1 MAEDSKTNPI
11 RESDETIFKDLLND
25 SRVQALNI
33 SEPQFNSFDVQS
45 AIQEAKTVSEE
56 QKTSR
61 SLFGKLSRRNKNA
74 KQVAQNEEAIEQIPA
89 KENKPIVSVVE
100 PVVETT
106 EQSVEHSEEVDDGM
120 IEREI
125 TLEELLAGQIT
136 VQKQAD
142 PNGETSVVDELD
154 PLTEV
159 EEDQEPSY
167 VQESLKV
174 AEPIFVHQ
182 AEKTNEKEE
191 VFEQQAFVERPER
204 KEVEP
209 QPKPRTFAE
218 ILNSSRYQQNQQAI
232 ENIDLMESTASQ
244 LLDSRMVNEAFESEK
259 DAQSASVLI
268 TKQESNQV
276 VEEELEPVVEEQFE
290 TEPETIEEIS
300 EQTME
305 QPKNKKGRRNKK
317 NASQMIDPDASLV
330 DDYSYDEYFDKKRFF
345 TSDYKKIEEY
355 LAGESQQGFHF
366 THKDGNR
373 YFFIKKKPRNYL
385 YKVLYFANEPDESYW
400 QMLEEQGWD
409 RVDQTPS
416 RHKRDAGWYILRHL
430 QREGDL
436 PFDISNEEEKYRY
449 FSKLASS
456 CRSTML
462 LLVIVM
468 ICSAVSIV
476 LQYFFKGY
484 LAVMIASAVLFAIAL
499 YIFMVYA
506 RMLSKARKQTSLLAA
521 RVRLSENNEQYQAL
535 QQSPQD
541 AQYYEDEEE
550 YED

>member
-11 RESDETIFKDLLND
+11 SDSDEAIFKDLLND
-25 SRVQALNI
+25 SRVQALHIN
-33 SEPQFNSFDVQS
+33 EPQFDSFDVQS

-74 KQVAQNEEAIEQIPA
+74 AVREQ
-89 KENKPIVSVVE
+89 KENPIVEQPQSEATKPIVSVDQTALDQIE
-100 PVVETT
+100 PQEDL
-106 EQSVEHSEEVDDGM
+106 DDGV

-125 TLEELLAGQIT
+125 TLDELLAGQVT
-136 VQKQAD
+136 VQKQSTQSQPVEERA
-142 PNGETSVVDELD
+142 S
-154 PLTEV
+154 EV
-159 EEDQEPSY
+159 EEDLEPSF
-167 VQESLKV
+167 VQESLTV
-174 AEPIFVHQ
+174 QEPIFVHQ
-182 AEKTNEKEE
+182 AEKTPIEHADEDQKSFIEPPVLEE
-191 VFEQQAFVERPER
+191 T

-209 QPKPRTFAE
+209 QRKPRTFAE

-232 ENIDLMESTASQ
+232 ENIDLMEPNTTQ
-244 LLDSRMVNEAFESEK
+244 TFDSRMVNEAFESEK
-259 DAQSASVLI
+259 AAQSSSVFI
-268 TKQESNQV
+268 TKQENNFDAPAQQ
-276 VEEELEPVVEEQFE
+276 EIEEQQEEQLE
-290 TEPETIEEIS
+290 TLKDDSMQDIDRSETRR
-300 EQTME
+300 
-305 QPKNKKGRRNKK
+305 GRRNKK
-317 NASQMIDPDASLV
+317 NRSEVIDPDASLV
-330 DDYSYDEYFDKKRFF
+330 DDYAYDEYTDKKHFF

-355 LAGESQQGFHF
+355 LANESAQGFHF
-366 THKDGNR
+366 TRKEGNR
-373 YFFIKKKPRNYL
+373 YFFVKKKPRNYL

-400 QMLEEQGWD
+400 QMLEAQGWE
-409 RVDQTPS
+409 RVNQTPS

-430 QREGDL
+430 QKEGDL
-436 PFDISNEEEKYRY
+436 PFDIPNEEEKYRY

-456 CRSTML
+456 CRSTLL
-462 LLVIVM
+462 LLVFVM
-468 ICSAVSIV
+468 ICSAVSIA

-484 LAVMIASAVLFAIAL
+484 LVVMIASAVLFAIAL

-541 AQYYEDEEE
+541 AQYYEDQHEDE

>member
-1 MAEDSKTNPI
+1 MAEDSKIKPI
-11 RESDETIFKDLLND
+11 SDTDEAIFKDLLHD
-25 SRVQALNI
+25 SRVRALNI
-33 SEPQFNSFDVQS
+33 NEPQFDSFDVQS

-74 KQVAQNEEAIEQIPA
+74 AA
-89 KENKPIVSVVE
+89 KEQKENLFVEQAKSEVTKPIVSVDQAALE
-100 PVVETT
+100 SIEEET
-106 EQSVEHSEEVDDGM
+106 DDVL
-120 IEREI
+120 EREI
-125 TLEELLAGQIT
+125 TLDELLAGDVT
-136 VQKQAD
+136 VKKQPATPTLPQED
-142 PNGETSVVDELD
+142 STEEAEELLSMQEDE
-154 PLTEV
+154 
-159 EEDQEPSY
+159 EPSFI
-167 VQESLKV
+167 QESLTV
-174 AEPIFVHQ
+174 QEPIFVHQ
-182 AEKTNEKEE
+182 AEKTNVEHEDAD
-191 VFEQQAFVERPER
+191 QQVFVETAAIEETKEPE
-204 KEVEP
+204 

-218 ILNSSRYQQNQQAI
+218 ILNSSRYQQNQRAI
-232 ENIDLMESTASQ
+232 ENIDLMESSTTQ
-244 LLDSRMVNEAFESEK
+244 TFDSRMVNEAFESEK
-259 DAQSASVLI
+259 AAQSNSVFI
-268 TKQESNQV
+268 TKQEATFDQQEQFVQPEENVQEEMMQPVEDS
-276 VEEELEPVVEEQFE
+276 VEEMEPVE
-290 TEPETIEEIS
+290 
-300 EQTME
+300 
-305 QPKNKKGRRNKK
+305 KRRGRRNRK
-317 NASQMIDPDASLV
+317 NQAQVIDPNASLV
-330 DDYSYDEYFDKKRFF
+330 DDYAYDEYIDKKHFF

-355 LAGESQQGFHF
+355 LATESAQGFHF
-366 THKDGNR
+366 TRKEGNR
-373 YFFIKKKPRNYL
+373 YFFVKKKPRNYL

-400 QMLEEQGWD
+400 QMLEAQGWD

-430 QREGDL
+430 QKEGDL
-436 PFDISNEEEKYRY
+436 PFDIPNEEEKYRY

-462 LLVIVM
+462 LLVFVM
-468 ICSAVSIV
+468 ICSAASIA

-541 AQYYEDEEE
+541 APYYEDE

>member
-11 RESDETIFKDLLND
+11 SDSDEAIFKDLLND
-25 SRVQALNI
+25 SRVQALHIN
-33 SEPQFNSFDVQS
+33 EPQFDSFDVQS

-74 KQVAQNEEAIEQIPA
+74 AVREQ
-89 KENKPIVSVVE
+89 KENPIVEQPQSEATKPIVSVDQTALDQIE
-100 PVVETT
+100 PQEDL
-106 EQSVEHSEEVDDGM
+106 DDGV

-125 TLEELLAGQIT
+125 TLDELLAGQVT
-136 VQKQAD
+136 VQKQSTQSQ
-142 PNGETSVVDELD
+142 PVEEQTS
-154 PLTEV
+154 EV
-159 EEDQEPSY
+159 EEDLEPSF
-167 VQESLKV
+167 VQESLTV
-174 AEPIFVHQ
+174 QEPIFVHQ
-182 AEKTNEKEE
+182 AEKTPIEHADEDQKSFIEPPVLEE
-191 VFEQQAFVERPER
+191 T

-209 QPKPRTFAE
+209 QRKPRTFAE

-232 ENIDLMESTASQ
+232 ENIDLMEPNTTQ
-244 LLDSRMVNEAFESEK
+244 TFDSRMVNEAFESEK
-259 DAQSASVLI
+259 AAQSSSVFI
-268 TKQESNQV
+268 TKQENNFDAPAQQ
-276 VEEELEPVVEEQFE
+276 EIEEQQEEQLE
-290 TEPETIEEIS
+290 TLKDDSMQDIDRSETRR
-300 EQTME
+300 
-305 QPKNKKGRRNKK
+305 GRRTKK
-317 NASQMIDPDASLV
+317 NRSEVIDPDASLV
-330 DDYSYDEYFDKKRFF
+330 DDYAYDEYTDKKHFF

-355 LAGESQQGFHF
+355 LANESAQGFHF
-366 THKDGNR
+366 TRKEGNR
-373 YFFIKKKPRNYL
+373 YFFVKKKPRNYL

-400 QMLEEQGWD
+400 QMLEAQGWD

-430 QREGDL
+430 QKEGDL
-436 PFDISNEEEKYRY
+436 PFDIPNEEEKYRY

-456 CRSTML
+456 CRSTLL
-462 LLVIVM
+462 LLVFVM
-468 ICSAVSIV
+468 ICSAVSIA

-484 LAVMIASAVLFAIAL
+484 LVVMIASAVLFAIAL

-541 AQYYEDEEE
+541 AQYYEDQHEDE

>member
-11 RESDETIFKDLLND
+11 SDSDEAIFKDLLND
-25 SRVQALNI
+25 SRVQALHIN
-33 SEPQFNSFDVQS
+33 EPQFDSFDVQS

-74 KQVAQNEEAIEQIPA
+74 AVREQ
-89 KENKPIVSVVE
+89 KENPIVEQPQSEATKPIVSVDQTALDQIE
-100 PVVETT
+100 PQENL
-106 EQSVEHSEEVDDGM
+106 DDGV

-125 TLEELLAGQIT
+125 TLDELLAGQVT
-136 VQKQAD
+136 VQKQSTQSQPVEEQA
-142 PNGETSVVDELD
+142 S
-154 PLTEV
+154 EV
-159 EEDQEPSY
+159 EEDLEPSF
-167 VQESLKV
+167 VQESLTV
-174 AEPIFVHQ
+174 QEPIFVHQ
-182 AEKTNEKEE
+182 AEKTPIEHADEDQKSFIEPPVLEE
-191 VFEQQAFVERPER
+191 T

-209 QPKPRTFAE
+209 QRKPRTFAE

-232 ENIDLMESTASQ
+232 ENIDLMEPNTTQ
-244 LLDSRMVNEAFESEK
+244 TFDSRMVNEAFESEK
-259 DAQSASVLI
+259 AAQSSSVFI
-268 TKQESNQV
+268 TKQENNFDAPAQQ
-276 VEEELEPVVEEQFE
+276 EIEEQQEEQLE
-290 TEPETIEEIS
+290 TLKDDSMQDIDRSETRR
-300 EQTME
+300 
-305 QPKNKKGRRNKK
+305 GRRNKK
-317 NASQMIDPDASLV
+317 NRSEVIDPDASLV
-330 DDYSYDEYFDKKRFF
+330 DDYAYDEYTDKKHFF

-355 LAGESQQGFHF
+355 LANESAQGFHF
-366 THKDGNR
+366 TRKEGNR
-373 YFFIKKKPRNYL
+373 YFFVKKKPRNYL

-400 QMLEEQGWD
+400 QMLEAQGWD

-430 QREGDL
+430 QKEGDL
-436 PFDISNEEEKYRY
+436 PFDIPNEEEKYRY

-456 CRSTML
+456 CRSTLL
-462 LLVIVM
+462 LLVFVM
-468 ICSAVSIV
+468 ICSAVSIA

-484 LAVMIASAVLFAIAL
+484 LVVMIASAVLFAIAL

-541 AQYYEDEEE
+541 AQYYEDQYEDE

>member
-11 RESDETIFKDLLND
+11 SDSDEAIFKDLLND
-25 SRVQALNI
+25 SRVQALHIN
-33 SEPQFNSFDVQS
+33 EPQFDSFDVQS

-74 KQVAQNEEAIEQIPA
+74 AVREQ
-89 KENKPIVSVVE
+89 KENPIVEQPQSEATKPIVSVDQTALDQIE
-100 PVVETT
+100 PQEDL
-106 EQSVEHSEEVDDGM
+106 DDGV

-125 TLEELLAGQIT
+125 TLDELLAGQVT
-136 VQKQAD
+136 VQKQSTQSQPVEEQA
-142 PNGETSVVDELD
+142 S
-154 PLTEV
+154 EV
-159 EEDQEPSY
+159 EEDLEPSF
-167 VQESLKV
+167 VQESLTV
-174 AEPIFVHQ
+174 QEPIFVHQ
-182 AEKTNEKEE
+182 AEKTPIEHADEDQKSFIEPPVLEE
-191 VFEQQAFVERPER
+191 T

-209 QPKPRTFAE
+209 QRKPRTFAE

-232 ENIDLMESTASQ
+232 ENIDLMEPNTTQ
-244 LLDSRMVNEAFESEK
+244 TFDSRMVNEAFESEK
-259 DAQSASVLI
+259 AAQSSSVFI
-268 TKQESNQV
+268 TKQENNFDAPAQQ
-276 VEEELEPVVEEQFE
+276 EIEEQQEEQLE
-290 TEPETIEEIS
+290 TLKDDSMQDIDRLETRR
-300 EQTME
+300 
-305 QPKNKKGRRNKK
+305 GRRNKK
-317 NASQMIDPDASLV
+317 NRSEVIDPDASLV
-330 DDYSYDEYFDKKRFF
+330 DDYAYDEYTDKKHFF

-355 LAGESQQGFHF
+355 LANESAQGFHF
-366 THKDGNR
+366 TRKEGNR
-373 YFFIKKKPRNYL
+373 YFFVKKKPRNYL

-400 QMLEEQGWD
+400 QMLEAQGWD

-430 QREGDL
+430 QKEGDL
-436 PFDISNEEEKYRY
+436 PFDIPNEEEKYRY

-456 CRSTML
+456 CRSTLL
-462 LLVIVM
+462 LLVFVM
-468 ICSAVSIV
+468 ICSAVSIA

-484 LAVMIASAVLFAIAL
+484 LVVMIASAVLFAIAL

-541 AQYYEDEEE
+541 AQYYEDQHEDE

>member
-11 RESDETIFKDLLND
+11 SDSDEAIFKDLLND
-25 SRVQALNI
+25 SRVQALHIN
-33 SEPQFNSFDVQS
+33 EPQFDSFDVQS

-74 KQVAQNEEAIEQIPA
+74 AVREQ
-89 KENKPIVSVVE
+89 KENPIVEQPQSEATKPIVSVDQTALDQIE
-100 PVVETT
+100 PQEDL
-106 EQSVEHSEEVDDGM
+106 DDGV

-125 TLEELLAGQIT
+125 TLDELLAGQVT
-136 VQKQAD
+136 VQKQSTQSQPVEEQA
-142 PNGETSVVDELD
+142 S
-154 PLTEV
+154 EV
-159 EEDQEPSY
+159 EEDLEPSF
-167 VQESLKV
+167 VQESLTV
-174 AEPIFVHQ
+174 QEPIFVHQ
-182 AEKTNEKEE
+182 AEKTTIEHADEDQKSFIEPPVLEE
-191 VFEQQAFVERPER
+191 T

-209 QPKPRTFAE
+209 QRKPRTFAE

-232 ENIDLMESTASQ
+232 ENIDLMEPNTTQ
-244 LLDSRMVNEAFESEK
+244 TFDSRMVNEAFESEK
-259 DAQSASVLI
+259 AAQSSSVFI
-268 TKQESNQV
+268 TKQENNFDAPAQQ
-276 VEEELEPVVEEQFE
+276 EIEEQQEEQLE
-290 TEPETIEEIS
+290 TLKDDSMQDIDRSETRR
-300 EQTME
+300 
-305 QPKNKKGRRNKK
+305 GRRTKK
-317 NASQMIDPDASLV
+317 NRSEVIDPDASLV
-330 DDYSYDEYFDKKRFF
+330 DDYAYDEYTDKKHFF

-355 LAGESQQGFHF
+355 LANESAQGFHF
-366 THKDGNR
+366 TRKEGNR
-373 YFFIKKKPRNYL
+373 YFFVKKKPRNYL

-400 QMLEEQGWD
+400 QMLEAQGWD

-430 QREGDL
+430 QKEGDL
-436 PFDISNEEEKYRY
+436 PFDIPNEEEKYRY

-456 CRSTML
+456 CRSTLL
-462 LLVIVM
+462 LLVFVM
-468 ICSAVSIV
+468 ICSAVSIA

-484 LAVMIASAVLFAIAL
+484 LVVMIASAVLFAIAL

-541 AQYYEDEEE
+541 AQYYEDQHEDE

>member
-11 RESDETIFKDLLND
+11 SDSDEAIFKDLLND
-25 SRVQALNI
+25 SRVQVLHIN
-33 SEPQFNSFDVQS
+33 EPQFDSFDVQS

-74 KQVAQNEEAIEQIPA
+74 AVREQ
-89 KENKPIVSVVE
+89 KENPIVEQPQSEATKPIVSVDQTALDQIE
-100 PVVETT
+100 PQEDLDEGV
-106 EQSVEHSEEVDDGM
+106 

-125 TLEELLAGQIT
+125 TLDELLAGQVT
-136 VQKQAD
+136 VQKQSTQSQPVEEQA
-142 PNGETSVVDELD
+142 S
-154 PLTEV
+154 EV
-159 EEDQEPSY
+159 EEDLEPSF
-167 VQESLKV
+167 VQESLTV
-174 AEPIFVHQ
+174 QEPIFVHQ
-182 AEKTNEKEE
+182 AEKTPIEHADEDQKSFIEPPVLEE
-191 VFEQQAFVERPER
+191 T

-209 QPKPRTFAE
+209 QRKPRTFAE

-232 ENIDLMESTASQ
+232 ENIDLMEPNTTQ
-244 LLDSRMVNEAFESEK
+244 TFDSRMVNEAFESEK
-259 DAQSASVLI
+259 AAQSSSVFI
-268 TKQESNQV
+268 TKQENNFDAPAQQ
-276 VEEELEPVVEEQFE
+276 EIEEQQEEQLE
-290 TEPETIEEIS
+290 TLKDDSMQDIDRSETRR
-300 EQTME
+300 
-305 QPKNKKGRRNKK
+305 GRRNKK
-317 NASQMIDPDASLV
+317 NRSEVIDPDASLV
-330 DDYSYDEYFDKKRFF
+330 DDYAYDEYTDKKHFF

-355 LAGESQQGFHF
+355 LANESAQGFHF
-366 THKDGNR
+366 TRKEGNR
-373 YFFIKKKPRNYL
+373 YFFVKKKPRNYL

-400 QMLEEQGWD
+400 QMLEAQGWD

-430 QREGDL
+430 QKEGDL
-436 PFDISNEEEKYRY
+436 PFDIPNEEEKYRY

-456 CRSTML
+456 CRSTLL
-462 LLVIVM
+462 LLVFVM
-468 ICSAVSIV
+468 ICSAVSIA

-484 LAVMIASAVLFAIAL
+484 LVVMIASAVLFAIAL

-541 AQYYEDEEE
+541 AQYYEDQHEDE

>member
-11 RESDETIFKDLLND
+11 SDSDEAIFKDLLND
-25 SRVQALNI
+25 SRVQALHIN
-33 SEPQFNSFDVQS
+33 EPQFDSFDVQS

-74 KQVAQNEEAIEQIPA
+74 AVREQ
-89 KENKPIVSVVE
+89 KENPIVEQPQSEATKPIVSVDQTALDQIE
-100 PVVETT
+100 PQEDL
-106 EQSVEHSEEVDDGM
+106 DDGV

-125 TLEELLAGQIT
+125 TLDELLAGQVT
-136 VQKQAD
+136 VQKQSTQSQPVEEQA
-142 PNGETSVVDELD
+142 S
-154 PLTEV
+154 EV
-159 EEDQEPSY
+159 EEDLEPSF
-167 VQESLKV
+167 VQESLTV
-174 AEPIFVHQ
+174 QEPIFVHQ
-182 AEKTNEKEE
+182 AEKTPIEHADEDQKSFIEPPVLEE
-191 VFEQQAFVERPER
+191 T

-209 QPKPRTFAE
+209 QRKPRTFAE

-232 ENIDLMESTASQ
+232 ENIDLMEPNTTQ
-244 LLDSRMVNEAFESEK
+244 TFDSRMVNEAFESEK
-259 DAQSASVLI
+259 AAQSSSVFI
-268 TKQESNQV
+268 TKQENNFDAPAQQ
-276 VEEELEPVVEEQFE
+276 EIEEQQEEQLE
-290 TEPETIEEIS
+290 TLKDDSMQDIDRSETRR
-300 EQTME
+300 
-305 QPKNKKGRRNKK
+305 GRRNKK
-317 NASQMIDPDASLV
+317 NRSEVIDPDASLV
-330 DDYSYDEYFDKKRFF
+330 DDYAYDEYTDKKHFF

-355 LAGESQQGFHF
+355 LANESAQGFHF
-366 THKDGNR
+366 TRKEGNR
-373 YFFIKKKPRNYL
+373 YFFVKKKPRNYL

-400 QMLEEQGWD
+400 QMLEAQGWD

-416 RHKRDAGWYILRHL
+416 RHQRDAGWYILRHL
-430 QREGDL
+430 QKEGDL
-436 PFDISNEEEKYRY
+436 PFDIPNEEEKYRY

-456 CRSTML
+456 CRSTLL
-462 LLVIVM
+462 LLVFVM
-468 ICSAVSIV
+468 ICSAVSIA

-484 LAVMIASAVLFAIAL
+484 LVVMIASAVLFAIAL

-541 AQYYEDEEE
+541 AQYYEDQHEDE

>member
-11 RESDETIFKDLLND
+11 SDSDEAIFKDLLND
-25 SRVQALNI
+25 SRVQALHIN
-33 SEPQFNSFDVQS
+33 EPQFDSFDVQS

-74 KQVAQNEEAIEQIPA
+74 AVREQ
-89 KENKPIVSVVE
+89 KENPIVEQPQSEATKPIVSVDQTALDQIE
-100 PVVETT
+100 PQEDL
-106 EQSVEHSEEVDDGM
+106 DDGV

-125 TLEELLAGQIT
+125 TLDELLAGQVT
-136 VQKQAD
+136 VQKQSTQSQPVEEQA
-142 PNGETSVVDELD
+142 S
-154 PLTEV
+154 EV
-159 EEDQEPSY
+159 EEDLEPSF
-167 VQESLKV
+167 VQESLTV
-174 AEPIFVHQ
+174 QEPIFVHQ
-182 AEKTNEKEE
+182 AEKTPIEHADEDQKSFIEPPVLEE
-191 VFEQQAFVERPER
+191 T

-209 QPKPRTFAE
+209 QRKPRTFAE

-232 ENIDLMESTASQ
+232 ENIDLMEPNTTQ
-244 LLDSRMVNEAFESEK
+244 TFDSRMVNEAFESEK
-259 DAQSASVLI
+259 AAQSSSVFI
-268 TKQESNQV
+268 TKQENNFDAPAQQ
-276 VEEELEPVVEEQFE
+276 EIEEQQEEQLE
-290 TEPETIEEIS
+290 TLKDDSMQDIDRLETRR
-300 EQTME
+300 
-305 QPKNKKGRRNKK
+305 GRRNKK
-317 NASQMIDPDASLV
+317 NRSEVIDPDASLV
-330 DDYSYDEYFDKKRFF
+330 DDYAYDEYTDKKHFF

-355 LAGESQQGFHF
+355 LANESAQGFHF
-366 THKDGNR
+366 TRKEGNR
-373 YFFIKKKPRNYL
+373 YFFVKKKPRNYL

-400 QMLEEQGWD
+400 QMLEAQGWD

-430 QREGDL
+430 QKEGDL
-436 PFDISNEEEKYRY
+436 PFDIPNEEEKYRY

-456 CRSTML
+456 CRSTLL
-462 LLVIVM
+462 LLVFVM
-468 ICSAVSIV
+468 ICSAVSIA

-484 LAVMIASAVLFAIAL
+484 LVVMIASAVLFAIAL

-541 AQYYEDEEE
+541 AQYYEDQYEDE

>member
-11 RESDETIFKDLLND
+11 SDSDEAIFKDLLND
-25 SRVQALNI
+25 SRVQALHIN
-33 SEPQFNSFDVQS
+33 EPQFDSFDVQS

-74 KQVAQNEEAIEQIPA
+74 AVREQ
-89 KENKPIVSVVE
+89 KENPIVEQPQSEATKPIVSVDQTALDQIE
-100 PVVETT
+100 PQEDL
-106 EQSVEHSEEVDDGM
+106 DDGV

-125 TLEELLAGQIT
+125 TLDELLAGQVT
-136 VQKQAD
+136 VQKQSTQSQPVEEQA
-142 PNGETSVVDELD
+142 S
-154 PLTEV
+154 EV
-159 EEDQEPSY
+159 EEDLEPSF
-167 VQESLKV
+167 VQESLTV
-174 AEPIFVHQ
+174 QEPIFVHQ
-182 AEKTNEKEE
+182 AEKTPIEHADEDQKSFIEPPVLEE
-191 VFEQQAFVERPER
+191 T

-209 QPKPRTFAE
+209 QRKPRTFAE

-232 ENIDLMESTASQ
+232 ENIDLMEPNTTQ
-244 LLDSRMVNEAFESEK
+244 TFDSRMVNEAFESEK
-259 DAQSASVLI
+259 AAQSSSVFI
-268 TKQESNQV
+268 TKQENNFDAPAQQ
-276 VEEELEPVVEEQFE
+276 EIEEQQEEQLE
-290 TEPETIEEIS
+290 TLKDDSMQDIDRSETRR
-300 EQTME
+300 
-305 QPKNKKGRRNKK
+305 GRRNKK
-317 NASQMIDPDASLV
+317 NRSEAIDPDASLV
-330 DDYSYDEYFDKKRFF
+330 DDYAYDEYTDKKHFF

-355 LAGESQQGFHF
+355 LANESAQGFHF
-366 THKDGNR
+366 TRKEGNR
-373 YFFIKKKPRNYL
+373 YFFVKKKPRNYL

-400 QMLEEQGWD
+400 QMLEAQGWD

-430 QREGDL
+430 QKEGDL
-436 PFDISNEEEKYRY
+436 PFDIPNEEEKYRY

-456 CRSTML
+456 CRSTLL
-462 LLVIVM
+462 LLVFVM
-468 ICSAVSIV
+468 ICSAVSIA

-484 LAVMIASAVLFAIAL
+484 LVVMIASAVLFAIAL

-541 AQYYEDEEE
+541 AQYYEDQHEDE

>member
-11 RESDETIFKDLLND
+11 SDSDEAIFKDLLND
-25 SRVQALNI
+25 SRVQALHIN
-33 SEPQFNSFDVQS
+33 EPQFDSFDVQS

-74 KQVAQNEEAIEQIPA
+74 AVREQ
-89 KENKPIVSVVE
+89 KENPIVEQPQSEATKPIVSVDQTALDQIE
-100 PVVETT
+100 PQEDL
-106 EQSVEHSEEVDDGM
+106 DDGV

-125 TLEELLAGQIT
+125 TLDELLAGQVT
-136 VQKQAD
+136 VQKQSTQSQPVEEQA
-142 PNGETSVVDELD
+142 S
-154 PLTEV
+154 EV
-159 EEDQEPSY
+159 EEDLEPSF
-167 VQESLKV
+167 VQESLTV
-174 AEPIFVHQ
+174 QEPIFVHQ
-182 AEKTNEKEE
+182 AEKTPIEHADEDQKSFIEPPVLEE
-191 VFEQQAFVERPER
+191 T

-209 QPKPRTFAE
+209 QRKPRTFAE

-232 ENIDLMESTASQ
+232 ENIDLMEPNTTQ
-244 LLDSRMVNEAFESEK
+244 TFDSRMVNEAFESEK
-259 DAQSASVLI
+259 AAQSSSVFI
-268 TKQESNQV
+268 TKQENNFDAPAQQ
-276 VEEELEPVVEEQFE
+276 EIEEQQEEQLE
-290 TEPETIEEIS
+290 TLKDDSMQDIDRSETRR
-300 EQTME
+300 
-305 QPKNKKGRRNKK
+305 GRRNKK
-317 NASQMIDPDASLV
+317 NRSEVIDPDASLV
-330 DDYSYDEYFDKKRFF
+330 DDYAYDEYTDKKHFF

-355 LAGESQQGFHF
+355 LANESAQGFHF
-366 THKDGNR
+366 TRKEGNR
-373 YFFIKKKPRNYL
+373 YFFVKKKPRNYL

-400 QMLEEQGWD
+400 QMLEAQGWE
-409 RVDQTPS
+409 RVNQTPS

-430 QREGDL
+430 QKEGDL
-436 PFDISNEEEKYRY
+436 PFDIPNEEEKYRY

-456 CRSTML
+456 CRSTLL
-462 LLVIVM
+462 LLVFVM
-468 ICSAVSIV
+468 ICSAVSIA

-484 LAVMIASAVLFAIAL
+484 LVVMIASAVLFAIAL

-541 AQYYEDEEE
+541 AQYYEDQHEDE

>member
-11 RESDETIFKDLLND
+11 SDSDEAIFKDLLND
-25 SRVQALNI
+25 SRVQALHIN
-33 SEPQFNSFDVQS
+33 EPQFDSFDVQS

-74 KQVAQNEEAIEQIPA
+74 AVREQ
-89 KENKPIVSVVE
+89 KENPIVKQPQSEATKPIVSVDQTALDQIE
-100 PVVETT
+100 PQEDL
-106 EQSVEHSEEVDDGM
+106 DDGV

-125 TLEELLAGQIT
+125 TLDELLAGQVT
-136 VQKQAD
+136 VQKQSTQSQPVEEQA
-142 PNGETSVVDELD
+142 S
-154 PLTEV
+154 EV
-159 EEDQEPSY
+159 EEDLEPSF
-167 VQESLKV
+167 VQESLTV
-174 AEPIFVHQ
+174 QEPIFVHQ
-182 AEKTNEKEE
+182 AEKTPIEHADEDQKSFIEPPVLEE
-191 VFEQQAFVERPER
+191 T

-209 QPKPRTFAE
+209 QRKPRTFAE

-232 ENIDLMESTASQ
+232 ENIDLMEPNTTQ
-244 LLDSRMVNEAFESEK
+244 TFDSRMVNEAFESEK
-259 DAQSASVLI
+259 AAQSSSVFI
-268 TKQESNQV
+268 TKQENNFDAPAQQ
-276 VEEELEPVVEEQFE
+276 EIEEQQEEQLE
-290 TEPETIEEIS
+290 TLKDDSMQDIDRSETRR
-300 EQTME
+300 
-305 QPKNKKGRRNKK
+305 GRRNKK
-317 NASQMIDPDASLV
+317 NRSEVIDPDASLV
-330 DDYSYDEYFDKKRFF
+330 DDYAYDEYTDKKHFF

-355 LAGESQQGFHF
+355 LANESAQGFHF
-366 THKDGNR
+366 TRKEGNR
-373 YFFIKKKPRNYL
+373 YFFVKKKPRNYL

-400 QMLEEQGWD
+400 QMLEAQGWD

-430 QREGDL
+430 QKEGDL
-436 PFDISNEEEKYRY
+436 PFDIPNEEEKYRY

-456 CRSTML
+456 CRSTLL
-462 LLVIVM
+462 LLVFVM
-468 ICSAVSIV
+468 ICSAVSIA

-484 LAVMIASAVLFAIAL
+484 LVVMIASAVLFAIAL

-541 AQYYEDEEE
+541 AQYYEDQHEDE

>member
-11 RESDETIFKDLLND
+11 SDSDEAIFKDLLND
-25 SRVQALNI
+25 SRVQALHIN
-33 SEPQFNSFDVQS
+33 EPQFDSFDVQS

-74 KQVAQNEEAIEQIPA
+74 AVREQ
-89 KENKPIVSVVE
+89 KENPIVEQPQSEATKPIVSVDQTALDQIE
-100 PVVETT
+100 PQEDL
-106 EQSVEHSEEVDDGM
+106 DDGV

-125 TLEELLAGQIT
+125 TLDELLAGQVT
-136 VQKQAD
+136 VQKQSTQSQPVEEQA
-142 PNGETSVVDELD
+142 S
-154 PLTEV
+154 EV
-159 EEDQEPSY
+159 EEDLEPSF
-167 VQESLKV
+167 VQESLTV
-174 AEPIFVHQ
+174 QEPIFVHQ
-182 AEKTNEKEE
+182 AEKTPIEHADEDQKSFIEPPVLEE
-191 VFEQQAFVERPER
+191 T

-209 QPKPRTFAE
+209 QRKPRTFAE

-232 ENIDLMESTASQ
+232 ENIDLMEPNTTQ
-244 LLDSRMVNEAFESEK
+244 TFDSRMVNEAFESEK
-259 DAQSASVLI
+259 AAQSSSVFI
-268 TKQESNQV
+268 TKQENNFDAPAQQ
-276 VEEELEPVVEEQFE
+276 EIEEQQEEQLE
-290 TEPETIEEIS
+290 TLKDDSMQDIDRSETRR
-300 EQTME
+300 
-305 QPKNKKGRRNKK
+305 GRRTKK
-317 NASQMIDPDASLV
+317 NRSEVIDPDASLV
-330 DDYSYDEYFDKKRFF
+330 DDYAYDEYTDKKHFF

-355 LAGESQQGFHF
+355 LANESAQGFHF
-366 THKDGNR
+366 TRKEGNR
-373 YFFIKKKPRNYL
+373 YFFVKKKPRNYL

-400 QMLEEQGWD
+400 QMLEAQGWD

-430 QREGDL
+430 QKEGDL
-436 PFDISNEEEKYRY
+436 PFDIPNEEEKYRY

-456 CRSTML
+456 CRSTLL
-462 LLVIVM
+462 LLVFVM
-468 ICSAVSIV
+468 ICSAVSIA

-484 LAVMIASAVLFAIAL
+484 LVVMIASAVLFAIAL

-541 AQYYEDEEE
+541 AQYYEDQYEDE

>member
-11 RESDETIFKDLLND
+11 SDSDEAIFKDLLND
-25 SRVQALNI
+25 SRVQALHIN
-33 SEPQFNSFDVQS
+33 EPQFDSFDVQS

-74 KQVAQNEEAIEQIPA
+74 AVREQ
-89 KENKPIVSVVE
+89 KENPIVEQPQSEATKPIVSVDQTALDQIE
-100 PVVETT
+100 PQEDL
-106 EQSVEHSEEVDDGM
+106 DDGV

-125 TLEELLAGQIT
+125 TLDELLAGQVT
-136 VQKQAD
+136 VQKQSTQSQPVEEQA
-142 PNGETSVVDELD
+142 S
-154 PLTEV
+154 EV
-159 EEDQEPSY
+159 EEDLEPSF
-167 VQESLKV
+167 VQESLTV
-174 AEPIFVHQ
+174 QEPIFVHQ
-182 AEKTNEKEE
+182 AEKTPIEHADEDQKSFIEPPVLEE
-191 VFEQQAFVERPER
+191 T

-209 QPKPRTFAE
+209 QRKPRTFAE

-232 ENIDLMESTASQ
+232 ENIDLMEPNTTQ
-244 LLDSRMVNEAFESEK
+244 TFDSRMVNEAFESEK
-259 DAQSASVLI
+259 AAQSSSVFI
-268 TKQESNQV
+268 TKQENNFDAPAQQ
-276 VEEELEPVVEEQFE
+276 EIEEQQEEQLE
-290 TEPETIEEIS
+290 TLKDDSMQDIDRSETRR
-300 EQTME
+300 
-305 QPKNKKGRRNKK
+305 GRRNKK
-317 NASQMIDPDASLV
+317 NRSEVIDPDASLV
-330 DDYSYDEYFDKKRFF
+330 DDYAYDEYTDKKHFF

-355 LAGESQQGFHF
+355 LANESAQGFHF
-366 THKDGNR
+366 TRKEGNR
-373 YFFIKKKPRNYL
+373 YFFVKKKPRNYL

-400 QMLEEQGWD
+400 QMLEAQGWN

-430 QREGDL
+430 QKEGDL
-436 PFDISNEEEKYRY
+436 PFDIPNEEEKYRY

-456 CRSTML
+456 CRSTLL
-462 LLVIVM
+462 LLVFVM
-468 ICSAVSIV
+468 ICSAVSIA

-484 LAVMIASAVLFAIAL
+484 LVVMIASAVLFAIAL

-541 AQYYEDEEE
+541 AQYYEDQHEDE

>member
-11 RESDETIFKDLLND
+11 SDSDEAIFKDLLND
-25 SRVQALNI
+25 SRVQALHIN
-33 SEPQFNSFDVQS
+33 EPQFDSFDVQS

-74 KQVAQNEEAIEQIPA
+74 AVREQ
-89 KENKPIVSVVE
+89 KENPIVEQPQSEATKPIVSVDQTALDQIE
-100 PVVETT
+100 PQEDLDEGV
-106 EQSVEHSEEVDDGM
+106 

-125 TLEELLAGQIT
+125 TLDELLAGQVT
-136 VQKQAD
+136 VQKQSTQSQPVEEQA
-142 PNGETSVVDELD
+142 S
-154 PLTEV
+154 EV
-159 EEDQEPSY
+159 EEDLEPSF
-167 VQESLKV
+167 VQESLTV
-174 AEPIFVHQ
+174 QEPIFVHQ
-182 AEKTNEKEE
+182 AEKTPIEHADEDQKSFIEPPVLEE
-191 VFEQQAFVERPER
+191 T

-209 QPKPRTFAE
+209 QRKPRTFAE

-232 ENIDLMESTASQ
+232 ENIDLMEPNTTQ
-244 LLDSRMVNEAFESEK
+244 TFDSRMVNEAFESEK
-259 DAQSASVLI
+259 AAQSSSVFI
-268 TKQESNQV
+268 TKQENNFDAPAQQ
-276 VEEELEPVVEEQFE
+276 EIEEQQEEQLE
-290 TEPETIEEIS
+290 TLKDDSMQDIDRSETRR
-300 EQTME
+300 
-305 QPKNKKGRRNKK
+305 GRRNKK
-317 NASQMIDPDASLV
+317 NRSEVIDPDASLV
-330 DDYSYDEYFDKKRFF
+330 DDYAYDEYTDKKHFF

-355 LAGESQQGFHF
+355 LANESAQGFHF
-366 THKDGNR
+366 TRKEGNR
-373 YFFIKKKPRNYL
+373 YFFVKKKPRNYL

-400 QMLEEQGWD
+400 QMLEAQGWD

-430 QREGDL
+430 QKEGDL
-436 PFDISNEEEKYRY
+436 PFDIPNEEEKYRY

-456 CRSTML
+456 CRSTLL
-462 LLVIVM
+462 LLVFVM
-468 ICSAVSIV
+468 ICSAVSIA

-484 LAVMIASAVLFAIAL
+484 LVVMIASAVLFAIAL

-541 AQYYEDEEE
+541 AQYYEDQHEDE

>member
-11 RESDETIFKDLLND
+11 SDSDEAIFKDLLND
-25 SRVQALNI
+25 SRVQALHIN
-33 SEPQFNSFDVQS
+33 EPQFDSFDVQS

-74 KQVAQNEEAIEQIPA
+74 AVREQ
-89 KENKPIVSVVE
+89 KENPIVEQPQSEATKPIVSVDQTALDQIE
-100 PVVETT
+100 PQEDLDEGV
-106 EQSVEHSEEVDDGM
+106 

-125 TLEELLAGQIT
+125 TLDELLAGQVT
-136 VQKQAD
+136 VQKQSTQSQPVEEQA
-142 PNGETSVVDELD
+142 S
-154 PLTEV
+154 EV
-159 EEDQEPSY
+159 EEDLEPSF
-167 VQESLKV
+167 VQESLTV
-174 AEPIFVHQ
+174 QEPIFVHQ
-182 AEKTNEKEE
+182 AEKTPIEHADEDQKSFIEPPVLEE
-191 VFEQQAFVERPER
+191 T

-209 QPKPRTFAE
+209 QRKPRTFAE

-232 ENIDLMESTASQ
+232 ENIDLMEPNTTQ
-244 LLDSRMVNEAFESEK
+244 TFDSRMVNEAFESEK
-259 DAQSASVLI
+259 AAQSSSVFI
-268 TKQESNQV
+268 TKQENNFDAPAQQ
-276 VEEELEPVVEEQFE
+276 EIEEQQEEQLE
-290 TEPETIEEIS
+290 TLKDDSMQDIDRSETRR
-300 EQTME
+300 
-305 QPKNKKGRRNKK
+305 GRRTKK
-317 NASQMIDPDASLV
+317 NRSEVIDPDASLV
-330 DDYSYDEYFDKKRFF
+330 DDYAYDEYTDKKHFF

-355 LAGESQQGFHF
+355 LANESAQGFHF
-366 THKDGNR
+366 TRKEGNR
-373 YFFIKKKPRNYL
+373 YFFVKKKPRNYL

-400 QMLEEQGWD
+400 QMLEAQGWD

-430 QREGDL
+430 QKEGDL
-436 PFDISNEEEKYRY
+436 PFDIPNEEEKYRY

-456 CRSTML
+456 CRSTLL
-462 LLVIVM
+462 LLVFVM
-468 ICSAVSIV
+468 ICSAVSIA

-484 LAVMIASAVLFAIAL
+484 LVVMIASAVLFAIAL

-541 AQYYEDEEE
+541 AQYYEDQYEDE

>member
-11 RESDETIFKDLLND
+11 SDSDEAIFKDLLND
-25 SRVQALNI
+25 SRVQALHIN
-33 SEPQFNSFDVQS
+33 EPQFDSFDVQS

-74 KQVAQNEEAIEQIPA
+74 AVREQ
-89 KENKPIVSVVE
+89 KENPIVEQPQSEATKPIVSVDQTALDQIE
-100 PVVETT
+100 PQEDL
-106 EQSVEHSEEVDDGM
+106 DDGV

-125 TLEELLAGQIT
+125 TLDELLAGQVT
-136 VQKQAD
+136 VQKQSTQSQPVEEQA
-142 PNGETSVVDELD
+142 S
-154 PLTEV
+154 EV
-159 EEDQEPSY
+159 EEDLEPSF
-167 VQESLKV
+167 VQESLTV
-174 AEPIFVHQ
+174 QEPIFVHQ
-182 AEKTNEKEE
+182 AEKTPIEHADEDQKSFIEPPVLEE
-191 VFEQQAFVERPER
+191 T

-209 QPKPRTFAE
+209 QRKPRTFAE

-232 ENIDLMESTASQ
+232 ENIDLMEPNTTQ
-244 LLDSRMVNEAFESEK
+244 TFDSRMVNEAFESEK
-259 DAQSASVLI
+259 AAQSSSVFI
-268 TKQESNQV
+268 TKQENNFDAPAQQ
-276 VEEELEPVVEEQFE
+276 EIEEQQEEQLE
-290 TEPETIEEIS
+290 TLKDDSMQDIDRSETRR
-300 EQTME
+300 
-305 QPKNKKGRRNKK
+305 GRRNKK
-317 NASQMIDPDASLV
+317 NRSEVIDPDASLV
-330 DDYSYDEYFDKKRFF
+330 DDYAYDEYTDKKHFF

-355 LAGESQQGFHF
+355 LANESAQGFHF
-366 THKDGNR
+366 TRKEGNR
-373 YFFIKKKPRNYL
+373 YFFVKKKPRNYL

-400 QMLEEQGWD
+400 QMLEAQGWE
-409 RVDQTPS
+409 RVNQTPS

-430 QREGDL
+430 QKEGDL
-436 PFDISNEEEKYRY
+436 PFDIPNEEEKYRY

-456 CRSTML
+456 CRSTLL
-462 LLVIVM
+462 LLVFVM
-468 ICSAVSIV
+468 ICSAVSIA

-484 LAVMIASAVLFAIAL
+484 LVVMIASAVLFAIAL

-541 AQYYEDEEE
+541 AQYYEDQYEDE

>member
-11 RESDETIFKDLLND
+11 SDSDEAIFKDLLND
-25 SRVQALNI
+25 SRVQALHIN
-33 SEPQFNSFDVQS
+33 EPQFDSFDVQS

-74 KQVAQNEEAIEQIPA
+74 AVREQ
-89 KENKPIVSVVE
+89 KENPIVEQPQSEATKPIVSVDQTALDQIE
-100 PVVETT
+100 PQEDL
-106 EQSVEHSEEVDDGM
+106 DDGV

-125 TLEELLAGQIT
+125 TLDELLAGQVT
-136 VQKQAD
+136 VQKQSTQSQPVEEQA
-142 PNGETSVVDELD
+142 S
-154 PLTEV
+154 EV
-159 EEDQEPSY
+159 EEDLEPSF
-167 VQESLKV
+167 VQESLTV
-174 AEPIFVHQ
+174 QEPIFVHQ
-182 AEKTNEKEE
+182 AEKTPIEHADEDQKSFIEPPVLEE
-191 VFEQQAFVERPER
+191 T

-209 QPKPRTFAE
+209 QRKPRTFAE

-232 ENIDLMESTASQ
+232 ENIDLMEPNTTQ
-244 LLDSRMVNEAFESEK
+244 TFDSRMVNEAFESEK
-259 DAQSASVLI
+259 AAQSSSVFI
-268 TKQESNQV
+268 TKQENNFDAPAQQ
-276 VEEELEPVVEEQFE
+276 EIEEQQEEQLE
-290 TEPETIEEIS
+290 TLKDDSMQDIDRSETRR
-300 EQTME
+300 
-305 QPKNKKGRRNKK
+305 GRRNKK
-317 NASQMIDPDASLV
+317 NRSEVIDPDASLV
-330 DDYSYDEYFDKKRFF
+330 DDYAYDEYTDKKHFF

-355 LAGESQQGFHF
+355 LANESAQGFHF
-366 THKDGNR
+366 TRKEGNR
-373 YFFIKKKPRNYL
+373 YFFVKKKPRNYL

-400 QMLEEQGWD
+400 QMLEAQGWD

-430 QREGDL
+430 QKEGDL
-436 PFDISNEEEKYRY
+436 PFDIPNEEEKYRY

-456 CRSTML
+456 CRSTLL
-462 LLVIVM
+462 LLVFVM
-468 ICSAVSIV
+468 ICSAVSIA

-484 LAVMIASAVLFAIAL
+484 LVVMIASAVLFAIAL

-541 AQYYEDEEE
+541 AQYYEDQHEDE

>member
-11 RESDETIFKDLLND
+11 SDSDEAIFKDLLND
-25 SRVQALNI
+25 SRVQALHIN
-33 SEPQFNSFDVQS
+33 EPQFDSFDVQS

-74 KQVAQNEEAIEQIPA
+74 AVREQ
-89 KENKPIVSVVE
+89 KENPIVEQPQSEATKPIVSVDQTALDQIE
-100 PVVETT
+100 PQEDL
-106 EQSVEHSEEVDDGM
+106 DDGV

-125 TLEELLAGQIT
+125 TLDELLAGQVT
-136 VQKQAD
+136 VQKQSTQSQPVEEQA
-142 PNGETSVVDELD
+142 S
-154 PLTEV
+154 EV
-159 EEDQEPSY
+159 EEDLEPSF
-167 VQESLKV
+167 VQESLTV
-174 AEPIFVHQ
+174 QEPIFVHQ
-182 AEKTNEKEE
+182 AEKTPIEHADEDQKSFIEPPVLEE
-191 VFEQQAFVERPER
+191 T

-209 QPKPRTFAE
+209 QCKPRTFAE

-232 ENIDLMESTASQ
+232 ENIDLMEPNTTQ
-244 LLDSRMVNEAFESEK
+244 TFDSRMVNEAFESEK
-259 DAQSASVLI
+259 AAQSSSVFI
-268 TKQESNQV
+268 TKQENNFDAPAQQ
-276 VEEELEPVVEEQFE
+276 EIEEQQEEQLE
-290 TEPETIEEIS
+290 TLKDDSMQDIDRSETRR
-300 EQTME
+300 
-305 QPKNKKGRRNKK
+305 GRRNKK
-317 NASQMIDPDASLV
+317 NRSEVIDPDASLV
-330 DDYSYDEYFDKKRFF
+330 DDYAYDEYTDKKHFF

-355 LAGESQQGFHF
+355 LANESAQGFHF
-366 THKDGNR
+366 TRKEGNR
-373 YFFIKKKPRNYL
+373 YFFVKKKPRNYL

-400 QMLEEQGWD
+400 QMLEAQGWD

-430 QREGDL
+430 QKEGDL
-436 PFDISNEEEKYRY
+436 PFDIPNEEEKYRY

-456 CRSTML
+456 CRSTLL
-462 LLVIVM
+462 LLVFVM
-468 ICSAVSIV
+468 ICSAVSIA

-484 LAVMIASAVLFAIAL
+484 LVVMIASAVLFAIAL

-541 AQYYEDEEE
+541 AQYYEDQHEDE

>member
-11 RESDETIFKDLLND
+11 SDSDEAIFKDLLND
-25 SRVQALNI
+25 SRVQALHIN
-33 SEPQFNSFDVQS
+33 EPQFDSFDVQS

-74 KQVAQNEEAIEQIPA
+74 AVREQ
-89 KENKPIVSVVE
+89 KENPIVEQPQSEATKPIVSVDQTALDQIE
-100 PVVETT
+100 PQEDL
-106 EQSVEHSEEVDDGM
+106 DDGV

-125 TLEELLAGQIT
+125 TLDELLAGQVT
-136 VQKQAD
+136 VQKQSTQSQPVEEQA
-142 PNGETSVVDELD
+142 S
-154 PLTEV
+154 EV
-159 EEDQEPSY
+159 EEDLEPSF
-167 VQESLKV
+167 VQESLTV
-174 AEPIFVHQ
+174 QEPIFVHQ
-182 AEKTNEKEE
+182 AEKTPIEHADEDQKSFIEPPVLEE
-191 VFEQQAFVERPER
+191 T

-209 QPKPRTFAE
+209 QRKPRTFAE

-232 ENIDLMESTASQ
+232 ENIDLMEPNTTQ
-244 LLDSRMVNEAFESEK
+244 TFDSRMVNEAFESEK
-259 DAQSASVLI
+259 AAQSSSVFI
-268 TKQESNQV
+268 TKQENNFDAPAQQ
-276 VEEELEPVVEEQFE
+276 EIEEQQEEQLE
-290 TEPETIEEIS
+290 TLKDDSMQDIDRSETRR
-300 EQTME
+300 
-305 QPKNKKGRRNKK
+305 GRRNKK
-317 NASQMIDPDASLV
+317 NRSEVIDPDASLV
-330 DDYSYDEYFDKKRFF
+330 DDYAYDEYTDKKHFF

-355 LAGESQQGFHF
+355 LANESAQGFHF
-366 THKDGNR
+366 TRKEGNR
-373 YFFIKKKPRNYL
+373 YFFVKKKPRNYL

-400 QMLEEQGWD
+400 QMLEAQGWD

-430 QREGDL
+430 QKEGDL
-436 PFDISNEEEKYRY
+436 PFDIPNEEEKYRY

-456 CRSTML
+456 CRSTLL
-462 LLVIVM
+462 LLVFVM
-468 ICSAVSIV
+468 ICSAVSIA

-484 LAVMIASAVLFAIAL
+484 LVVMIASAVLFAIAL

-541 AQYYEDEEE
+541 AQYYEDQYEDE

>member
-11 RESDETIFKDLLND
+11 SDSDEAIFKDLLND
-25 SRVQALNI
+25 SRVQALHIN
-33 SEPQFNSFDVQS
+33 EPQFDSFDVQS

-74 KQVAQNEEAIEQIPA
+74 AVREQ
-89 KENKPIVSVVE
+89 KENPIVEQPQSEATKPIVSVDQTALDQIE
-100 PVVETT
+100 PQEDL
-106 EQSVEHSEEVDDGM
+106 DDGV

-125 TLEELLAGQIT
+125 TLDELLAGQVT
-136 VQKQAD
+136 VQKQSTQSQ
-142 PNGETSVVDELD
+142 PVEEQTS
-154 PLTEV
+154 EV
-159 EEDQEPSY
+159 EEDLEPSF
-167 VQESLKV
+167 VQESLTV
-174 AEPIFVHQ
+174 QEPIFVHQ
-182 AEKTNEKEE
+182 AEKTPIEHADEDQKSFIEPPVLEE
-191 VFEQQAFVERPER
+191 T

-209 QPKPRTFAE
+209 QRKPRTFAE

-232 ENIDLMESTASQ
+232 ENIDLMEPNTTQ
-244 LLDSRMVNEAFESEK
+244 TFDSRMVNEAFESEK
-259 DAQSASVLI
+259 AAQSSSVFI
-268 TKQESNQV
+268 TKQENNFDAPAQQ
-276 VEEELEPVVEEQFE
+276 EIEEQQEEQLE
-290 TEPETIEEIS
+290 TLKDDSMQDIDRSETRR
-300 EQTME
+300 
-305 QPKNKKGRRNKK
+305 GRRNKK
-317 NASQMIDPDASLV
+317 NRSEVIDPDASLV
-330 DDYSYDEYFDKKRFF
+330 DDYAYDEYTDKKHFF

-355 LAGESQQGFHF
+355 LANESAQGFHF
-366 THKDGNR
+366 TRKEGNR
-373 YFFIKKKPRNYL
+373 YFFVKKKPRNYL

-400 QMLEEQGWD
+400 QMLEAQGWE
-409 RVDQTPS
+409 RVNQTPS

-430 QREGDL
+430 QKEGDL
-436 PFDISNEEEKYRY
+436 PFDIPNEEEKYRY

-456 CRSTML
+456 CRSTLL
-462 LLVIVM
+462 LLVFVM
-468 ICSAVSIV
+468 ICSAVSIA

-484 LAVMIASAVLFAIAL
+484 LVVMIASAVLFAIAL

-541 AQYYEDEEE
+541 AQYYEDQHEDE

>member
-11 RESDETIFKDLLND
+11 SDSDEAIFKDLLND
-25 SRVQALNI
+25 SRVQALHIN
-33 SEPQFNSFDVQS
+33 EPQFDSFDVQS

-74 KQVAQNEEAIEQIPA
+74 AVREQ
-89 KENKPIVSVVE
+89 KENPIVEQPQSEATKPIVSVDQTALDQIE
-100 PVVETT
+100 PQEDLDEGV
-106 EQSVEHSEEVDDGM
+106 

-125 TLEELLAGQIT
+125 TLDELLAGQVT
-136 VQKQAD
+136 VQKQSTQSQPVEEQA
-142 PNGETSVVDELD
+142 S
-154 PLTEV
+154 EV
-159 EEDQEPSY
+159 EEDLEPSF
-167 VQESLKV
+167 VQESLTV
-174 AEPIFVHQ
+174 QEPIFVHQ
-182 AEKTNEKEE
+182 AEKTPIEHADEDQKSFIEPPVLEE
-191 VFEQQAFVERPER
+191 T

-209 QPKPRTFAE
+209 QRKPRTFAE

-232 ENIDLMESTASQ
+232 ENIDLMEPNTTQ
-244 LLDSRMVNEAFESEK
+244 TFDSRMVNEAFESEK
-259 DAQSASVLI
+259 AAQSSSVFI
-268 TKQESNQV
+268 TKQENNFDAPAQQ
-276 VEEELEPVVEEQFE
+276 EIEEQQEEQLE
-290 TEPETIEEIS
+290 TLKDDSMQDIDRSETRR
-300 EQTME
+300 
-305 QPKNKKGRRNKK
+305 GRRNKK
-317 NASQMIDPDASLV
+317 NRSEVIDPDASLV
-330 DDYSYDEYFDKKRFF
+330 DDYAYDEYTDKKHFF

-355 LAGESQQGFHF
+355 LANESAQGFHF
-366 THKDGNR
+366 TRKEGNR
-373 YFFIKKKPRNYL
+373 YFFVKKKPRNYL

-400 QMLEEQGWD
+400 QMLEAQGWD

-416 RHKRDAGWYILRHL
+416 RHKGDAGWYILRHL
-430 QREGDL
+430 QKEGDL
-436 PFDISNEEEKYRY
+436 PFDIPNEEEKYRY

-456 CRSTML
+456 CRSTLL
-462 LLVIVM
+462 LLVFVM
-468 ICSAVSIV
+468 ICSAVSIA

-484 LAVMIASAVLFAIAL
+484 LVVMIASAVLFAIAL

-541 AQYYEDEEE
+541 AQYYEDQHEDE

>member
-11 RESDETIFKDLLND
+11 SDSDEAIFKDLLND
-25 SRVQALNI
+25 SRVQALHIN
-33 SEPQFNSFDVQS
+33 EPQFDSFDVQS

-74 KQVAQNEEAIEQIPA
+74 AVREQ
-89 KENKPIVSVVE
+89 KENPIVEQPQSEATKPIVSVDQTALDQIE
-100 PVVETT
+100 PQEDL
-106 EQSVEHSEEVDDGM
+106 DDGV

-125 TLEELLAGQIT
+125 TLDELLAGQVT
-136 VQKQAD
+136 VQKQSTQSQ
-142 PNGETSVVDELD
+142 PVEEQTS
-154 PLTEV
+154 EV
-159 EEDQEPSY
+159 EEDLEPSF
-167 VQESLKV
+167 VQESLTV
-174 AEPIFVHQ
+174 QEPIFVHQ
-182 AEKTNEKEE
+182 AEKTPIEHADEDQKSFIEPPVLEE
-191 VFEQQAFVERPER
+191 T

-209 QPKPRTFAE
+209 QRKPRTFAE

-232 ENIDLMESTASQ
+232 ENIDLMEPNTTQ
-244 LLDSRMVNEAFESEK
+244 TFDSRMVNEAFESEK
-259 DAQSASVLI
+259 AAQSSSVFI
-268 TKQESNQV
+268 TKQENNFDAPAQQ
-276 VEEELEPVVEEQFE
+276 EIEEQQEEQLE
-290 TEPETIEEIS
+290 TLKDDSMQDIDRSETRR
-300 EQTME
+300 
-305 QPKNKKGRRNKK
+305 GRRNKK
-317 NASQMIDPDASLV
+317 NRSEVIDPDASLV
-330 DDYSYDEYFDKKRFF
+330 DDYAYDEYTDKKHFF

-355 LAGESQQGFHF
+355 LANESAQGFHF
-366 THKDGNR
+366 TRKEGNR
-373 YFFIKKKPRNYL
+373 YFFVKKKPRNYL

-400 QMLEEQGWD
+400 QMLEAQGWD

-430 QREGDL
+430 QKEGDL
-436 PFDISNEEEKYRY
+436 PFDIPNEEEKYRY

-456 CRSTML
+456 CRSTLL
-462 LLVIVM
+462 LLVFVM
-468 ICSAVSIV
+468 ICSAVSIA

-484 LAVMIASAVLFAIAL
+484 LVVMIASAVLFAIAL

-541 AQYYEDEEE
+541 AQYYEDQHEDE

>member
-11 RESDETIFKDLLND
+11 SDSDEAIFKDLLND
-25 SRVQALNI
+25 SRVQALHIN
-33 SEPQFNSFDVQS
+33 EPQFDSFDVQS

-74 KQVAQNEEAIEQIPA
+74 AVREQ
-89 KENKPIVSVVE
+89 KENPIVEQPQSEATKPIVSVDQTALDQIDPQE
-100 PVVETT
+100 DL
-106 EQSVEHSEEVDDGM
+106 DDGV

-125 TLEELLAGQIT
+125 TLDELLAGQVT
-136 VQKQAD
+136 VQKQPIEEQA
-142 PNGETSVVDELD
+142 S
-154 PLTEV
+154 EV
-159 EEDQEPSY
+159 EEDLEPSF
-167 VQESLKV
+167 VQESLTV
-174 AEPIFVHQ
+174 QEPIFVHQ
-182 AEKTNEKEE
+182 AEQTTVEHADEDQKAFIEPPVLEEAKE
-191 VFEQQAFVERPER
+191 A
-204 KEVEP
+204 EP
-209 QPKPRTFAE
+209 QRKPRTFAE

-232 ENIDLMESTASQ
+232 ENIDLMESNTTQ
-244 LLDSRMVNEAFESEK
+244 TFDSRMVNEAFESEK
-259 DAQSASVLI
+259 AAQSSSVFI
-268 TKQESNQV
+268 KKQETNFDAPVQQEI
-276 VEEELEPVVEEQFE
+276 EEQQEEQFE
-290 TEPETIEEIS
+290 TLKVDSVQDTDRSETRR
-300 EQTME
+300 
-305 QPKNKKGRRNKK
+305 GRRNKK
-317 NASQMIDPDASLV
+317 NRSEVIDPDASLV
-330 DDYSYDEYFDKKRFF
+330 DDYEYDEYTDKKHFF

-355 LAGESQQGFHF
+355 LANESAQGFHF
-366 THKDGNR
+366 TRKEGNR
-373 YFFIKKKPRNYL
+373 YFFVKKNPRNYL

-400 QMLEEQGWD
+400 QMLEAQGWD

-430 QREGDL
+430 QKDGDL
-436 PFDISNEEEKYRY
+436 PFDIPNEEEKYRY

-456 CRSTML
+456 CRSTLL
-462 LLVIVM
+462 LLVFVM
-468 ICSAVSIV
+468 ICSAVSIA

-484 LAVMIASAVLFAIAL
+484 LVVMIASAVLFAIAL

-541 AQYYEDEEE
+541 AQYYEDQYDDEFEDE